1 VEPTDGGLSV
11 TMSTQHP
18 FHVRAG
24 LASLF
29 DLPVGRV
36 DVRAPAV
43 GGGFGGKLHFGI
55 APQAAAMA
63 LATGHPVRLVCSRAE
78 DMVTGAPRE
87 NSIVELTSA
96 IDDAGRIRARRASVL
111 LDAGAYALDT
121 PSLVSLGAF
130 YTTGPYAIDALD
142 LTCRGLYT
150 NTCPTGSFRGPT
162 GPQVVFAVE
171 THMDEIADAL
181 GLDRL
186 ELRRRNAIRRGD
198 RGPTGERMV
207 AEPALAECLAVAE
220 ARLDAFRREP
230 APDTRPRGYG
240 LACTWWSTLGTP
252 SAAVIE
258 AHEDGTLTLSTGGVE
273 IGTGA
278 ISTGLPALVA
288 EELGVRFEDVHLRS
302 GSTRDAPYES
312 GSRGSRTQYAAGN
325 AALTAAREIA
335 RQLKD
340 EAALLLEVAP
350 EDLRLTD
357 GRVEVAGAPGAS
369 LPLAQVV
376 RSATARSGPV
386 LATGR
391 YRAQDAA
398 LEGAVIEQA
407 AGRFNRLNE
416 PTFHCHAVE
425 IALDEETG
433 RIEVV
438 RYVAVHDAGRIVN
451 PVGARGQVEGG
462 VVQGLGYALTE
473 HLEIGADGRIRNG
486 DLVDYRIPTIA
497 DIPRAIETIFVE
509 SSPAL
514 GGPAGAKGLGE
525 PPVILSAAAAGA
537 ALRDIL
543 GHTPHRLPFDAPAVA
558 RFLEDHHHGRA
569 RRPL

>member
-1 VEPTDGGLSV
+1 
-11 TMSTQHP
+11 
-18 FHVRAG
+18 
-24 LASLF
+24 
-29 DLPVGRV
+29 
-36 DVRAPAV
+36 
-43 GGGFGGKLHFGI
+43 
-55 APQAAAMA
+55 
-63 LATGHPVRLVCSRAE
+63 VRLVCNRAE

-96 IDDAGRIRARRASVL
+96 VDAEGRIRARRATVVL
-111 LDAGAYALDT
+111 DSGAYALDT
-121 PSLVSLGAF
+121 PALVSLGAF
-130 YTTGPYAIDALD
+130 YATGPYAIEALD

-198 RGPTGERMV
+198 RGPTGERVV
-207 AEPALAECLAVAE
+207 AEPALEECLAIAE
-220 ARLDAFRREP
+220 ARLDAFRRERR
-230 APDTRPRGYG
+230 PDGRRHGYG
-240 LACTWWSTLGTP
+240 LACAWWSTLGTP
-252 SAAVIE
+252 SAAVLE

-278 ISTGLPALVA
+278 ISMGLPALVA
-288 EELGVRFEDVHLRS
+288 DHLGVRFEDVHVRS

-312 GSRGSRTQYAAGN
+312 GSRGSRTQYSAGN
-325 AALTAAREIA
+325 AALIAAREIA

-340 EAALLLEVAP
+340 EAALLLEVAT

-369 LPLAQVV
+369 LSLAQVV

-386 LATGR
+386 VATGR

-398 LEGAVIEQA
+398 LEGAVLEQA
-407 AGRFNRLNE
+407 AGRFDRLNE

-433 RIEVV
+433 HIDVL

-473 HLEIGADGRIRNG
+473 QLLIGADGRIRNG

-497 DIPRAIETIFVE
+497 DVPHAIETIFVE
-509 SSPAL
+509 SSPGL
-514 GGPAGAKGLGE
+514 DGPAGAKGLGE
-525 PPVILSAAAAGA
+525 PPVILSAAAIGA
-537 ALRDIL
+537 ALRDIV
-543 GHTPHRLPFDAPAVA
+543 GRTPDKLPFDAPTVA
-558 RFLEDHHHGRA
+558 GFLADSRSRGDRNESATA
-569 RRPL
+569 RPPAGKKRSP